1 MSTTFP
7 KPAFSNESLSSAFAS
22 SNPFLAARPTVADA
36 VSASATNETSYVLVP
51 QGPRPSDEEVETMA
65 SAVEVQVLWGQNVL
79 SVTHLPTGK
88 AFAVGSGEGVD
99 FVLPEEALG
108 RDHLSLVSVL
118 GGSPKIVL
126 PEDATVSIAGAK
138 AVPANQLVAEG
149 RATPSTEAARS
160 FEMNVAEGQSIRVN
174 LAGSDIAYIVRGVR
188 AGKAPAT
195 VGFLAALSSN
205 ITKYV
210 GLSLLGHLGVIA
222 SLAYFMP
229 TMGADDAEGVSRE
242 NFLYMQKIL
251 NAQAPA
257 ELKEQQDNSGGETAS
272 KESGGKG
279 ERAQGAE
286 GTMGKDSAPKANAR
300 WAFKGTSANPQ
311 VQQKTDLE
319 LARQFGMVDLLLT
332 AKSGPSS
339 LDPNA
344 PSAKWGAFEA
354 QGADSKSAMGNMWG
368 VTVGDSFGGGAF
380 GLSGNEEGG
389 GGTGAGIGLD
399 KVGGLGHG
407 LGGGDGQGFGPGKDG
422 IGNGHAPLSRGHV
435 AKAPNPLREGRPEVN
450 GHLPAETIQRVV
462 RANFGRFRNC
472 YDAGLRTNPSLSG
485 RVVTKFVIGRDG
497 SVTLSADG
505 GSDLPDRSVVSCVVR
520 SYQNLSFPTPEGG
533 QVTVTYPLIFTP
545 AD

>member
-1 MSTTFP
+1 MSTNFS
-7 KPAFSNESLSSAFAS
+7 KPAFSNLSVSSAFVS
-22 SNPFLAARPTVADA
+22 TNPFLVAQPAVADA
-36 VSASATNETSYVLVP
+36 VETNGTGEASYVLVP
-51 QGPRPSDEEVETMA
+51 QGPRVSDEEVETMA
-65 SAVEVQVLWGQNVL
+65 SAVEVQVLWGHNVL
-79 SVTHLPTGK
+79 SVTHLPAGK

-108 RDHLSLVSVL
+108 RDRLSLVSVSS
-118 GGSPKIVL
+118 GSPKIVL
-126 PEDATVSIAGAK
+126 PEDAFVSIAGATPVAGK
-138 AVPANQLVAEG
+138 DLVAEG
-149 RATPSTEAARS
+149 RASLSTEVARS
-160 FEMNVAEGQSIRVN
+160 LEMNVAEGQSIRVN
-174 LAGSDIAYIVRGVR
+174 LPGSDIAYIVRGVR
-188 AGKAPAT
+188 AGKAPAA
-195 VGFLAALSSN
+195 VGFLAGLSSA
-205 ITKYV
+205 TSKYI

-229 TMGADDAEGVSRE
+229 NMGADDAEAMSRE
-242 NFLYMQKIL
+242 NILYMQKML

-257 ELKEQQDNSGGETAS
+257 ELKEEQDVSGGETAS

-286 GTMGKDSAPKANAR
+286 GMMGKDSAPKANAR

-311 VQQKTDLE
+311 VQQKADVE
-319 LARQFGMVDLLLT
+319 LARQFGMIDLLIT
-332 AKSGPSS
+332 TKSGPST

-368 VTVGDSFGGGAF
+368 VSIGDALGGGAF

-389 GGTGAGIGLD
+389 GGLGAGIGLD

-422 IGNGHAPLSRGHV
+422 IGNGRAPLGHGHV
-435 AKAPNPLREGRPEVN
+435 PKGPGVVRQLVVSSN
-450 GHLPAETIQRVV
+450 GHLPAEAIQRVV

-472 YDAGLRTNPSLSG
+472 YDNGLRTNPSLTG
-485 RVVTKFVIGRDG
+485 RVVTKFIIGRDG
-497 SVTLSADG
+497 AVSLSADG
-505 GSDLPDRSVVSCVVR
+505 GSDLPDHNVVSCVVR
-520 SYQNLSFPTPEGG
+520 SFQNLSFPTPDNG
-533 QVTVTYPLIFTP
+533 QVTVTYPLMFSP